1 MNGPGK
7 YDDLATYCAEQA
19 QSTGV
24 VVILANGKLGPGM
37 SAQADAATLAR
48 LPEILENV
56 AAQLRAAREELTDGN
71 QNPASN
77 GPAF

>member
-24 VVILANGKLGPGM
+24 VVILANGRLGPGM
-37 SAQADAATLAR
+37 SAQADAETLAR

-56 AAQLRAAREELTDGN
+56 AAQLRADREEIN
-71 QNPASN
+71 HAKESPAGY
-77 GPAF
+77 GPAL